1 MKRSRNPISAT
12 SSSSTTS
19 STTAKPSSTQKTNRE
34 KFTQQ
39 LKEVKK
45 RRGTSSSFS
54 SKQTAITKPGD
65 VDKKKRSELVK
76 HFQANYNKRYG
87 VIQYRYLNIKIDE
100 ELIGKSMEE
109 IAKEG
114 SEERRQTVEGLYS
127 LWKRQYFVREI
138 IEDLTNSTH
147 NFGAGFDVFNFPN
160 LTIELIHYILCE
172 VEKKKDILKN
182 NKTDQNSTMFA
193 NVNDIVKNF
202 ELPDIYNSRGAEDL
216 TSAKRFHLSFVSG
229 RTGKDIALLKMK
241 ADTPSDDLSEDLKR
255 LVTHSSFAISRAV
268 SVYELFQH
276 PRLFQHF
283 YDDYGNYTCVFSIH
297 GTSSRHKS
305 HPSTSFVKHKAQL
318 YSAVKALALSNQ
330 VIAKS
335 SQKND
340 KTSNS
345 SQATTASNIVPSPA
359 TAMAIQPQPFL
370 KIKNRLS
377 SKNKNQPRK
386 NSNPTLH
393 ATFSNANKKHQQH
406 NLHSTAQ
413 FKSSEKVLQDKKKK
427 RKMSENTASNMM
439 QDDEE
444 TTMTSCIDSEQSTMM
459 LTLDKTKEHKKQ
471 SSKVNKQQ
479 RKFNDYLPLHE
490 MWKEYMLSMLGTS
503 SLFNN
508 ELLLKAD
515 YHGCIFRV
523 VKSRCGSY
531 IGKEGMVIKETENTF
546 QLLTRDDKFY
556 IIPKNGSV
564 FQFNFEKQVRPPSG
578 IRGKEST
585 APPENKNY
593 QIEIIGTQFCF
604 RSYDR
609 ASKKFKRRDVID
621 L

>member
-1 MKRSRNPISAT
+1 MKRHRNSGSSSSST
-12 SSSSTTS
+12 LTSSSSSSSTTP
-19 STTAKPSSTQKTNRE
+19 KPSQIPKTNRE

-54 SKQTAITKPGD
+54 SKQTTIAKPGD

-87 VIQYRYLNIKIDE
+87 VIQYRSLNIKIDE
-100 ELIGKSMEE
+100 DLFGKSMEE
-109 IAKEG
+109 IEQEG
-114 SEERRQTVEGLYS
+114 SEERRQTVEALYS
-127 LWKRQYFVREI
+127 IWKRQYFVREI
-138 IEDLTNSTH
+138 ITDYTKSIC
-147 NFGAGFDVFNFPN
+147 NFSGAGFDVHNFPN
-160 LTIELIHYILCE
+160 LSIELIHYILCE
-172 VEKKKDILKN
+172 TEKKKGNLKN
-182 NKTDQNSTMFA
+182 NKVDQNNRTMFG
-193 NVNDIVKNF
+193 NVNDIVNNF
-202 ELPDIYNSRGAEDL
+202 QLPEIYNDRGAEDL

-229 RTGKDIALLKMK
+229 KTGKDIAILKMK
-241 ADTPSDDLSEDLKR
+241 ADVPQDDINEDLKR
-255 LVTHSSFAISRAV
+255 IVTHSSFAIYRAV

-283 YDDYGNYTCVFSIH
+283 YDDYGNYTCIFSIH
-297 GTSSRHKS
+297 GTASRHKS
-305 HPSTSFVKHKAQL
+305 HPATSFVKHKAQL
-318 YSAVKALALSNQ
+318 YSAVKTLALSNQ
-330 VIAKS
+330 VIAKPTS
-335 SQKND
+335 IPQNVD
-340 KTSNS
+340 KTTTRSNS
-345 SQATTASNIVPSPA
+345 SQHSKASNTTSQ
-359 TAMAIQPQPFL
+359 TLHQQTPFL
-370 KIKNRLS
+370 KIKDRLS
-377 SKNKNQPRK
+377 SKNKNKRK
-386 NSNPTLH
+386 NSLQASLDERSVSH
-393 ATFSNANKKHQQH
+393 NKT
-406 NLHSTAQ
+406 STPKQ
-413 FKSSEKVLQDKKKK
+413 KDKKK
-427 RKMSENTASNMM
+427 RKMESTIIMMEDDSNNSHPIRI
-439 QDDEE
+439 
-444 TTMTSCIDSEQSTMM
+444 TTSEQQSSMM
-459 LTLDKTKEHKKQ
+459 MILDETKEKHKKN
-471 SSKVNKQQ
+471 SSSNKKQQQQ
-479 RKFNDYLPLHE
+479 RKFNNYLPLHD

-546 QLLTRDDKFY
+546 QLLTRDDKFF

-578 IRGKEST
+578 VRGKEST
-585 APPENKNY
+585 APPETKNY